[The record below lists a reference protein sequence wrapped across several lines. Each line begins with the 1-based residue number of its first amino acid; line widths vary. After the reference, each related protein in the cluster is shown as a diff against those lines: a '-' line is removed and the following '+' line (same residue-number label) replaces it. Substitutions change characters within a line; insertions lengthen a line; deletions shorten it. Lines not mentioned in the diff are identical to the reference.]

1 MRERE
6 RPGSAAHQVWVE
18 LQVEIDLVVTVTWQS
33 QTRSNAKKRKTPS
46 REYFRESEGNAQKF
60 LIRCSNNLLTV
71 HLGREKNIRIS
82 LIFTYLIPLRVF
94 TILSVTCRSK
104 AVASPVEEREGQTS
118 ASSSGQS
125 GRQPRGL
132 YDALEPVLL

>member
-1 MRERE
+1 MIVQKVRRDDLKKKKRVRERE

-33 QTRSNAKKRKTPS
+33 RTRSNAKKRKTPS

-71 HLGREKNIRIS
+71 HLQRGKKSTN
-82 LIFTYLIPLRVF
+82 LPNLYIFDSSARLHHPLRHLQVEG
-94 TILSVTCRSK
+94 SR
-104 AVASPVEEREGQTS
+104 VAS
-118 ASSSGQS
+118 
-125 GRQPRGL
+125 
-132 YDALEPVLL
+132 